1 MAPTEL
7 LLGAYLEAQ
16 SELGCDEVILP
27 YPWVRK
33 SGSAGSESMPPPSGF
48 ESGSSPATDPALA
61 KAAPVKDRGTG
72 SEGFQDKGPM
82 ASSPEGLL
90 ASLERALSEPHS
102 SVTREASTH
111 SRTESVALPAFPDLD
126 AYWFHLEAHPGVAA
140 GDPAA
145 AGVRV
150 VRGHGP
156 AGAPLALA
164 GLEPGEADAAAGLAF
179 QGEAGDLLAKM
190 LKAIHLDAAA
200 CYRTN
205 LVKASR
211 AGRATRRDLARL
223 LPWLHAELG
232 LVRAPFVLLLG
243 EACAQAV
250 LKTGKPLEELRQEP
264 FRMEGREF
272 VVTYHPSDLLAR
284 EELKRK
290 AWEDL
295 QWLRKRMAEGL

>member
-1 MAPTEL
+1 MAANEL
-7 LLGAYLEAQ
+7 LLRAYLEAQ
-16 SELGCDEVILP
+16 SDLGGDEAILP
-27 YPWVRK
+27 YPWVRT
-33 SGSAGSESMPPPSGF
+33 SGRAGSEPVPISSGF
-48 ESGSSPATDPALA
+48 EPEPASLA
-61 KAAPVKDRGTG
+61 VQAPGPAAPARELGNGRGEYQHGGTV
-72 SEGFQDKGPM
+72 
-82 ASSPEGLL
+82 AASPEGLL
-90 ASLERALSEPHS
+90 ATLERALSEPAS
-102 SVTREASTH
+102 IASREASVP
-111 SRTESVALPAFPDLD
+111 SRTEPIALPLFPDLD
-126 AYWFHLEAHPGVAA
+126 AYWSHLQANPGIAA

-145 AGVRV
+145 AVVRV
-150 VRGHGP
+150 VRGQGP

-164 GLEPGEADAAAGLAF
+164 GLEPMEADAAAGSAF
-179 QGEAGDLLAKM
+179 QGEAGNLLAKM
-190 LKAIHLDAAA
+190 LKAIHLDASA
-200 CYRTN
+200 CYLTN

-211 AGRATRRDLARL
+211 AARATRRDLARL

-272 VVTYHPSDLLAR
+272 VATYHPADLLAR